1 MNSYRLIAICD
12 NVCDK
17 YLSRGKMYPGGQCVN
32 TCAYTRM
39 IGGKAAY
46 LGKFGTDGI
55 ADYMRQVLDKLG
67 IDYSHSRTYEG
78 ENGFALVTMNG
89 SDRVFLG
96 SNRGGIAKENPFAFR
111 DEDYEY
117 IKGFTVIYTNLNSY
131 IEDDIRELA
140 ETGVPIAFD
149 FSDCRDSE
157 YLKMIAPYA
166 AVALLSCAGLSDSE
180 REQWMERVHEAG
192 VEIVVGTA
200 GEKGSYVL
208 NKDEYLYAPAM
219 RAENIIDTMG
229 AGDGYFAAF
238 LYHLMSSSAG
248 RQLVE
253 EDSSR
258 MRDRI
263 HDAMVK
269 AADFAAHV
277 CELEGAFGFGTEIT
291 GRTSL

>member
-1 MNSYRLIAICD
+1 
-12 NVCDK
+12 
-17 YLSRGKMYPGGQCVN
+17 
-32 TCAYTRM
+32 
-39 IGGKAAY
+39 
-46 LGKFGTDGI
+46 
-55 ADYMRQVLDKLG
+55 
-67 IDYSHSRTYEG
+67 
-78 ENGFALVTMNG
+78 
-89 SDRVFLG
+89 
-96 SNRGGIAKENPFAFR
+96 
-111 DEDYEY
+111 
-117 IKGFTVIYTNLNSY
+117 
-131 IEDDIRELA
+131 
-140 ETGVPIAFD
+140 
-149 FSDCRDSE
+149 
-157 YLKMIAPYA
+157 MIAPYA

>member
-1 MNSYRLIAICD
+1 MNSYRLIAIGD

-117 IKGFTVIYTNLNSY
+117 IKGFTVIYTNLTVILRTTSGNWL
-131 IEDDIRELA
+131 R
-140 ETGVPIAFD
+140 
-149 FSDCRDSE
+149 
-157 YLKMIAPYA
+157 
-166 AVALLSCAGLSDSE
+166 
-180 REQWMERVHEAG
+180 Q
-192 VEIVVGTA
+192 
-200 GEKGSYVL
+200 
-208 NKDEYLYAPAM
+208 
-219 RAENIIDTMG
+219 
-229 AGDGYFAAF
+229 AF
-238 LYHLMSSSAG
+238 L
-248 RQLVE
+248 
-253 EDSSR
+253 
-258 MRDRI
+258 
-263 HDAMVK
+263 
-269 AADFAAHV
+269 
-277 CELEGAFGFGTEIT
+277 
-291 GRTSL
+291 

>member
-1 MNSYRLIAICD
+1 MNSYRLIAIGD
-12 NVCDK
+12 SVCDK

-78 ENGFALVTMNG
+78 ENGFALVTMKGN
-89 SDRVFLG
+89 DRVFLG
-96 SNRGGIAKENPFAFR
+96 SNRGGIAKENPFAFSE
-111 DEDYEY
+111 EDYEY

-140 ETGVPIAFD
+140 ETSVPIAFD
-149 FSDCRDSE
+149 FSDCRDQE
-157 YLKMIAPYA
+157 YLEMIAPYA
-166 AVALLSCAGLSDSE
+166 AVALLSCADLSDSE

-229 AGDGYFAAF
+229 AGDSYFAAF

-248 RQLVE
+248 GKPI
-253 EDSSR
+253 ED
-258 MRDRI
+258 DPEKTKQRI
-263 HDAMVK
+263 HEAMDK
-269 AADFAAHV
+269 AAAFAAHV

>member
-1 MNSYRLIAICD
+1 MNNYRIIAIGD

-39 IGGKAAY
+39 NGGDAAY
-46 LGKFGTDGI
+46 LGKFGTDGA
-55 ADYMRQVLDKLG
+55 ADHIKHVLNELS

-96 SNRGGIAKENPFAFR
+96 SNRGGIAKEHPFAFNE
-111 DEDYEY
+111 EDFEY
-117 IKGFTVIYTNLNSY
+117 IKGFSIIYTNLSSY
-131 IEDDIRELA
+131 IENDIRILA
-140 ETGVPIAFD
+140 ETGVPVAFD
-149 FSDCRDSE
+149 FSDRRDPE
-157 YLKMIAPYA
+157 YVEMIAPYVK
-166 AVALLSCAGLSDSE
+166 VALLSCADLDDRE
-180 REQWMERVHEAG
+180 REQWMRCVHEAG
-192 VEIVVGTA
+192 AETVVGTV
-200 GEKGSYVL
+200 GENGSYVL
-208 NKDEYLYAPAM
+208 YDDEYLYAPAM

-229 AGDGYFAAF
+229 AGDSYFAAF